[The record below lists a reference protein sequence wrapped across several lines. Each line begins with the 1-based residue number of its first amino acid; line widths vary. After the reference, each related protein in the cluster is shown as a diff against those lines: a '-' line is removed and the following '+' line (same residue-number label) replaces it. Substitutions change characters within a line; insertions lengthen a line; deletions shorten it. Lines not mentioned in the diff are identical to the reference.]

1 MQSWAITNKPKAG
14 LYHNLAYCRVLRC
27 MSQDCRSGKVS
38 TFKYQFD
45 NLWDA
50 EGVDLQLNEVYAD
63 GTQANNGMFYFSK
76 KIDLSSVPFNVD
88 ERGFAILNPVMD
100 WLNTSDQWQTFRFQ
114 VDVLDNTCIDK
125 IENTCM
131 GVLDSQCIDELGDGC
146 KRASTYKDI
155 SVPPDPTHSIP
166 EILVDSFSTA
176 WQENHVQIDLDIFES
191 ERVNGFT
198 ILRRRS
204 DEQTFAPLHS
214 EPLTILPAYTTGD
227 NALRFPVRL
236 GFGA

>member
-1 MQSWAITNKPKAG
+1 METTIGGQEKFKDLVRNSPEVYFLVRAYDDITDTGATGP
-14 LYHNLAYCRVLRC
+14 YSVVFSIC

-114 VDVLDNTCIDK
+114 VDVLDNTCIDE

-131 GVLDSQCIDELGDGC
+131 GVLDSRCIDELETGC

-166 EILVDSFSTA
+166 EILVDSFSHLMA
-176 WQENHVQIDLDIFES
+176 GEPRAD
-191 ERVNGFT
+191 
-198 ILRRRS
+198 RS
-204 DEQTFAPLHS
+204 RCL
-214 EPLTILPAYTTGD
+214 
-227 NALRFPVRL
+227 
-236 GFGA
+236 